1 MGDTGVMNCY
11 EVLGLMRGA
20 SVEDIKAA
28 FRLRSHMFHPDK
40 YENYAEPL
48 RTQLMAEAG
57 KEFKKLTA
65 AYEILRDPARRTA
78 HDRELSAR
86 DRQAGVASVRAA
98 PARAST
104 RRAASPATTA
114 DGEEAPR
121 RTRRASA
128 PEPPP
133 APPERDPQILV
144 RPDRLDFGILTAGS
158 TGRLALKVQNV
169 GGRTLFGEVSSNR
182 AWVTVNQRSFISS
195 SVVVFVTADT
205 SGLRAGQA
213 YSAQI
218 VVKTL
223 NGGDEVVPVTLR
235 VAATAEPQLAGA
247 PSIIDFGET
256 ETGTRKVRTVSLTNS
271 GSGTLIGTVAT
282 RTPWLALS
290 EQQFR
295 ANTFSF
301 EVIATTANLAP
312 GEHSGQFQVFSNGGP
327 ATVTVVIQVPARD
340 PGTGLASRTAASPAP
355 PPPEDPEP
363 ASPSLETPGPALQR
377 ELLARILRIEPESDW
392 ERDLLMALTR
402 MIQAGRPLAPG
413 ELAKIYELEA
423 RGADA

>member
-1 MGDTGVMNCY
+1 
-11 EVLGLMRGA
+11 MRGA

-205 SGLRAGQA
+205 SGLRAGQVVLKGRGIQHKQHLVFGHRLVVLHHHA
-213 YSAQI
+213 DHAARYLGADGHFVAFDIGVVGRHVAPTLQI
-218 VVKTL
+218 
-223 NGGDEVVPVTLR
+223 DI
-235 VAATAEPQLAGA
+235 
-247 PSIIDFGET
+247 S
-256 ETGTRKVRTVSLTNS
+256 
-271 GSGTLIGTVAT
+271 
-282 RTPWLALS
+282 
-290 EQQFR
+290 
-295 ANTFSF
+295 
-301 EVIATTANLAP
+301 P
-312 GEHSGQFQVFSNGGP
+312 GHSGQHGQHP
-327 ATVTVVIQVPARD
+327 QQHPPQR
-340 PGTGLASRTAASPAP
+340 LAH
-355 PPPEDPEP
+355 
-363 ASPSLETPGPALQR
+363 
-377 ELLARILRIEPESDW
+377 
-392 ERDLLMALTR
+392 
-402 MIQAGRPLAPG
+402 
-413 ELAKIYELEA
+413 
-423 RGADA
+423 